1 MYCYL
6 EFVLKVKEKDK
17 ALACSRLSVGDMI
30 EKAGGWKAGLVDEKE
45 RSCPLLFSL
54 VSPLVARPRFPAI
67 VPIGTESLEQAIWAS
82 IRD

>member
-6 EFVLKVKEKDK
+6 QLVLKVKEKDK

-30 EKAGGWKAGLVDEKE
+30 EKAGLLDEKE

-67 VPIGTESLEQAIWAS
+67 VPIGTESLEQAI
-82 IRD
+82 